1 MLFETIVHCLQFY
14 ENIQHSTIIL
24 FLWLSFYQYIHFQGS
39 NSKTHSK
46 NKHQTL
52 TFQRRQ
58 KPLAPGGFARD
69 ADAVVGGQMFQSF
82 EHGFV
87 GHGRHGQ
94 LRPYPTLATGEHLR
108 TEQFMVLLWW
118 KKTETGTSCASV
130 YSSWMD
136 VEQNTTPTKMKK

>member
-1 MLFETIVHCLQFY
+1 MKIFNIAPSYFFYGCLFTNKYTLKGATVLVK
-14 ENIQHSTIIL
+14 NIEQT
-24 FLWLSFYQYIHFQGS
+24 
-39 NSKTHSK
+39 

-58 KPLAPGGFARD
+58 KPLATGGFARD

-108 TEQFMVLLWW
+108 TEQFMVLLLLKNTG
-118 KKTETGTSCASV
+118 KK
-130 YSSWMD
+130 
-136 VEQNTTPTKMKK
+136 

>member
-1 MLFETIVHCLQFY
+1 MKIFNIAPSYFFYGCLFTNTYTFKGATVKHIA
-14 ENIQHSTIIL
+14 
-24 FLWLSFYQYIHFQGS
+24 
-39 NSKTHSK
+39 KTSIK
-46 NKHQTL
+46 KL

-58 KPLAPGGFARD
+58 KPLSPGGFARD
-69 ADAVVGGQMFQSF
+69 ADTVVGGQMFQSF